1 MKGVFQ
7 RIVAVAM
14 SFLILFSTLSLSAN
28 MHFCGD
34 HLVDFSIGRKAA
46 TCGMETVVSIVPEDC
61 SMAVMQCC
69 TDLEILL
76 PGQEDLQPGADTY
89 SFSQLTAVNFTPTGI
104 LQLIHYYPPDATSIH
119 FKEYSPPPMV
129 RKVHLFHEA
138 FLI

>member
-14 SFLILFSTLSLSAN
+14 SFLILFSTLSLSVG

-46 TCGMETVVSIVPEDC
+46 TCGMETTASVVSGDC
-61 SMAVMQCC
+61 SMAAMSCC
-69 TDLEILL
+69 SDLEILL
-76 PGQEDLQPGADTY
+76 QGQEDLKPGAGNY
-89 SFSQLTAVNFTPTGI
+89 SISQLTEVNFTPPGI
-104 LQLIHYYPPDATSIH
+104 LQLMYHSPPETTSIQ

>member
-14 SFLILFSTLSLSAN
+14 SFLFLFSTLSLSVG

-46 TCGMETVVSIVPEDC
+46 TCGMETTA
-61 SMAVMQCC
+61 SMAPGDCGVAVMKCC

-76 PGQEDLQPGADTY
+76 QGQEDLKRGTDNY
-89 SFSQLTAVNFTPTGI
+89 SFSQLTVVNFTPPGI
-104 LQLIHYYPPDATSIH
+104 LQLIDNSPPEATSIQ